1 MPYFLFSRFHNI
13 LQTIF
18 VRFNKYL
25 AKQALRAKS
34 LNSNISSLDKA
45 AGPYFFSAPETAP
58 SAPGK
63 NGALAPRAADG
74 PFDGSEFNARTMK
87 EICALYFLFYPGL
100 DDDRIPL
107 MTTFNQPLFRNPLWS
122 SNASIASAVMAYG
135 QNGSSAQLNVLP
147 GKKPNG
153 RGRPRNQPRVRDPL
167 LPNRWPPNLPTI
179 QHNLYWL
186 ANSNTPCLCTG
197 LSIRP
202 KTSEAQLNM
211 ISINSEA
218 HRMVVMPNKVVPLND
233 DVMKRSN
240 DERSV
245 AFASALMQF
254 VEWEF
259 EHHIPAT
266 SQLHKFYVYPPF
278 VTQMLIL
285 TSRWLGWRKQADRH
299 PRSASMSRRE
309 SYFHALIEDYQAIPE
324 AQHSDRYYNSALPW
338 DDTPLSNEAFAEDS
352 SGDDSDRGDADGTSG
367 IESFSE
373 RDDEGGD
380 DNYFEGEETKS
391 SFGPRQIVASSG
403 RRPVGRPLKKSP
415 SDGAMDTSSAGDE
428 MDLFADQGGLGAV
441 PRKRGRPSLDSMLGK
456 NSRSRT
462 SLASDGDF
470 SAAASV
476 EDPRSK
482 PPPLRSFYN
491 LFWIPRSQ
499 LPCLYYDT
507 PENRYKDKFKIIPIC
522 CLTYHYPFMVN
533 SNTKG
538 SIEPLRMDHLK
549 RISDERTAEFAHAL
563 IEYARKENERRKTKL
578 VSEMAADSD
587 LVLGGPIGG
596 EFEGVDDD
604 ANSLHDASIL
614 QPCELFDWPDFI
626 LQLVN
631 QPTMWH
637 SWRKKAERSG
647 AGLKRHQYL
656 RALLITQDEA
666 EEKEKAD
673 KVAKEIAA
681 QELVVISKKNQKST
695 PDTKDTTGA
704 PALHIRSHFNLFW
717 LLRSN
722 LPAIYYDSPA
732 NRDKDKFTVLP
743 INCCAYQYP
752 LQVRSS
758 AVVIEA
764 LSLNNLAHC
773 TEDRTHEFTL
783 ALLDFAQWELAE
795 RRALADPQKDL
806 YFSDDVD
813 DAKEDSADPES
824 TDLYD
829 WPDFILQMLN
839 SPDQWSTWRKRAER
853 SSSRDTKRTVYF
865 KALVEDF
872 RRSLAGTS
880 ADAAEGSAM
889 MVLD

>member
-1 MPYFLFSRFHNI
+1 MFRYHNN
-13 LQTIF
+13 LQLIYTK
-18 VRFNKYL
+18 FNKYL
-25 AKQALRAKS
+25 TKQALRAKS

-45 AGPYFFSAPETAP
+45 AGPYFFSAPETLPTAAT
-58 SAPGK
+58 SGK
-63 NGALAPRAADG
+63 NGVLASRAADG
-74 PFDGSEFNARTMK
+74 PFDGSEFNPRIMK
-87 EICALYFLFYPGL
+87 EILALYFLFYPGL

-107 MTTFNQPLFRNPLWS
+107 MTTFTQPLFRIPQWNNNS
-122 SNASIASAVMAYG
+122 TIASSVMAYG
-135 QNGSSAQLNVLP
+135 QNGSSNQLNALT
-147 GKKPNG
+147 GKKPGSGLG
-153 RGRPRNQPRVRDPL
+153 RGRPRNQPRARDPL
-167 LPNRWPPNLPTI
+167 LPNRWPPNLPAI

-186 ANSNTPCLCTG
+186 ANSNTPCLCVG
-197 LSIRP
+197 LNIRP

-211 ISINSEA
+211 ITINSEA
-218 HRMVVMPNKVVPLND
+218 HRMLIMPNKVVPLND
-233 DVMKRSN
+233 EVMKRSN

-278 VTQMLIL
+278 ITQMLIL

-299 PRSASMSRRE
+299 QRAATMSRRDN
-309 SYFHALIEDYQAIPE
+309 YFHALIEDYQAIPGAE
-324 AQHSDRYYNSALPW
+324 HSDRFYNSSLPW
-338 DDTPLSNEAFAEDS
+338 DDTPLSNEAFGGDS
-352 SGDDSDRGDADGTSG
+352 SGEDSDRGDADGTSG

-373 RDDEGGD
+373 REDEGGE
-380 DNYFEGEETKS
+380 DNYFDGEETKS
-391 SFGPRQIVASSG
+391 SFGPRQITPSNG

-415 SDGAMDTSSAGDE
+415 SSGAMDTSSAGDE
-428 MDLFADQGGLGAV
+428 MDLFVDQEAA
-441 PRKRGRPSLDSMLGK
+441 PKKRGRPSLDASQGK
-456 NSRSRT
+456 NSRSKT
-462 SLASDGDF
+462 SLASDADYP
-470 SAAASV
+470 AASAV

-538 SIEPLRMDHLK
+538 SIEPLQMNHLK
-549 RISDERTAEFAHAL
+549 LISDERTAEFAFAL
-563 IEYARKENERRKTKL
+563 IEYARKENQRRKTRL
-578 VSEMAADSD
+578 VSEMASEAD
-587 LVLGGPIGG
+587 LVLGGPVGG

-604 ANSLHDASIL
+604 ANSLHDVSIL
-614 QPCELFDWPDFI
+614 QPHELFDWPDFI

-647 AGLKRHQYL
+647 TGLTRHQYL

-666 EEKEKAD
+666 EEKAVQDAAEKAA
-673 KVAKEIAA
+673 KELAVAKKAGKTVTA
-681 QELVVISKKNQKST
+681 DV
-695 PDTKDTTGA
+695 KDTNGA

-722 LPAIYYDSPA
+722 LPAIYYDAPE

-752 LQVRSS
+752 MQVKGS

-764 LSLNNLAHC
+764 LSTANLSRC

-813 DAKEDSADPES
+813 DAKEGADAES

-839 SPDQWSTWRKRAER
+839 SPDQWSTWRKKAER

-872 RRSLAGTS
+872 RRSLAGSSTN
-880 ADAAEGSAM
+880 AAENGAM
-889 MVLD
+889 MVTA